1 MWGGV
6 SEAGN
11 LMDLIKV
18 RKPRESVIL
27 IFCKERVEC
36 PCAPGILNYKQG
48 GVGGGGEHGKRKENF
63 KKSK

>member
-1 MWGGV
+1 M

-18 RKPRESVIL
+18 RKQRESVIL

-48 GVGGGGEHGKRKENF
+48 GVGGGGRGEQGKRKENF